1 MLSFGGLRAEAG
13 KGKLDGLVGD
23 LIKRLCEC
31 DSMKLLQRL
40 LCNLPEPRVLLGRLS
55 VHGTLDELVK
65 RILQESAEDG
75 FSTLVE
81 ALRRSVPNLVK
92 KFLSNGGEFDEV
104 TNRLLNFLLVNHE
117 VYDLAKL
124 LEIEPELKEELLTG
138 KLSVAMNKY
147 LGTLLENGYVWGLRK

>member
-1 MLSFGGLRAEAG
+1 M
-13 KGKLDGLVGD
+13 
-23 LIKRLCEC
+23 
-31 DSMKLLQRL
+31 
-40 LCNLPEPRVLLGRLS
+40 
-55 VHGTLDELVK
+55 
-65 RILQESAEDG
+65 
-75 FSTLVE
+75 
-81 ALRRSVPNLVK
+81 K

-147 LGTLLENGYVWGLRK
+147 LGTLLENGYVWNLESNVGDLKRLLKILPELKERLLTGEWSGAMNKCLRTLLENGNIWDLKNCLRFCQS